1 MRQLASIQKIQEIL
15 DHSNADNLEI
25 ARIKGW
31 QVIIRKGEFKEGDL
45 CVYCEIDSVMPEKPE
60 FEFLAPRKYRIKT
73 TKLRGEISQGI
84 AFPLSILNQGDWEF
98 GLISISTEEKG
109 YTPSIKRK
117 GDSSILNEIN
127 LVPGLDVTEIL
138 GVTKYDPPIPAC
150 LGGTALGRFFS
161 HSIKTDEERIQ
172 NLIDNYEFYRRWYIW
187 TATEKLDGCLDEKT
201 ILETEDGEKTIKE
214 ICETRYSRKVK
225 TFNLETQKEE
235 FRKILGYSIKEPTS
249 HQWFEIELD
258 NGKKIKITGNHKVW
272 MPELLCWR
280 RVDELVGNEEFL
292 LKN

>member
-161 HSIKTDEERIQ
+161 HSIKTD
-172 NLIDNYEFYRRWYIW
+172 
-187 TATEKLDGCLDEKT
+187 
-201 ILETEDGEKTIKE
+201 
-214 ICETRYSRKVK
+214 
-225 TFNLETQKEE
+225 
-235 FRKILGYSIKEPTS
+235 
-249 HQWFEIELD
+249 
-258 NGKKIKITGNHKVW
+258 
-272 MPELLCWR
+272 
-280 RVDELVGNEEFL
+280 
-292 LKN
+292 